1 MKIPFVGVYCPPASR
16 SLKLYHPLSRNR
28 FVPTSENPSCTASH
42 DTASQDKQP
51 WSSRCH
57 LKADHKPKEV
67 QQQLKGNLHKQGKK
81 YQPAQISAESVVRLP
96 FLGNPCTATHSTSC
110 RSHAPTEQRLLGGRR
125 SLSCCRQLSASAA
138 SPPGR
143 QHEAV
148 PRRGVRTSA
157 VSP

>member
-1 MKIPFVGVYCPPASR
+1 MKIPLVGVYCPPASR
-16 SLKLYHPLSRNR
+16 SLKLYHPLSGNR

-42 DTASQDKQP
+42 DTSSQDKQP

-57 LKADHKPKEV
+57 LKPDHKPEEV
-67 QQQLKGNLHKQGKK
+67 QQQLKGNLYKQGKK

-96 FLGNPCTATHSTSC
+96 FIENPCTATRSTSC

-125 SLSCCRQLSASAA
+125 SLSCCRQLSASVA

-148 PRRGVRTSA
+148 PSRDACASA
-157 VSP
+157 ASP